1 MDAVDVRKRML
12 AQFGI
17 RIEPAMS
24 AYVLRQ
30 LAQRP
35 GAGATFPVMGG
46 DARTGVPVRRFI
58 PVAAFTSA
66 ERDGAPAVASNS

>member
-1 MDAVDVRKRML
+1 MDAAEVRRRML

-30 LAQRP
+30 LGNRAV
-35 GAGATFPVMGG
+35 ASFPVMGG
-46 DARTGVPVRRFI
+46 DARTGVPVRRVI
-58 PVAAFTSA
+58 PRSAFELQPAGEAAPTSQTT
-66 ERDGAPAVASNS
+66 S

>member
-1 MDAVDVRKRML
+1 VDATDVRTRML

-24 AYVLRQ
+24 DYVLRQ
-30 LAQRP
+30 LERSANAP
-35 GAGATFPVMGG
+35 FPVMGG

-58 PVAAFTSA
+58 PASAFA
-66 ERDGAPAVASNS
+66 GASPQQQQQQHLSNS